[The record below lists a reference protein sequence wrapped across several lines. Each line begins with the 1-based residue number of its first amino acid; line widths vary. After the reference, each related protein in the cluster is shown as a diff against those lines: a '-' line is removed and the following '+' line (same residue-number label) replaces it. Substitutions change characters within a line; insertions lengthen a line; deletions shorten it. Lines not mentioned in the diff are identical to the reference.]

1 MISIKDNAKCCGCSA
16 CVQRCP
22 KQCISLKEDKEG
34 FLYPIVDEE
43 NCIDC
48 GLCEKVCPELNLSE
62 ERLPLKVC
70 AAKHIDDK
78 IRMKSSSGGV
88 FSLLA
93 EQVIEEGGVVF
104 GARFDEYWEVIHD
117 YTETK
122 VGLAVFRG
130 SKYVQSRIGSTYQQA
145 EKFLKEGRKV
155 MFTGTPCQIAGLKHY
170 LRKEYSNLLAVDF
183 VCHGVPSP
191 KVWRAYLDETIAREV
206 FEKNTVSLHAKN
218 RLKFIQS
225 IEFRSKSTGWKKF
238 SFSLTLAKAIAEG
251 EKNSVFLSSKFY
263 DNPYMQA
270 FLSNFTLR
278 PSCYQCV
285 CKSGRSGADITIGDF
300 WGIEEI
306 RPDLDDDK
314 GIGLIMLYRND
325 LWVKFD
331 DIEVNEMS
339 FKSALKG
346 NPCIECSIAFPA
358 NRIYFWHLFFR
369 KKTIDEIMRKCTSTK
384 FCNRLYRFVFRK
396 MF

>member
-1 MISIKDNAKCCGCSA
+1 MISIKGKAKCCGCSA

-62 ERLPLKVC
+62 ERLPLKVY

-104 GARFDEYWEVIHD
+104 GARFDEYWEVMHD

-122 VGLAVFRG
+122 DGLAVFRG
-130 SKYVQSRIGSTYQQA
+130 SKYVQSRIGCAYQQA
-145 EKFLKEGRKV
+145 EKFLKGGRKV
-155 MFTGTPCQIAGLKHY
+155 MFTGTPCQIAGLKRY

-191 KVWRAYLDETIAREV
+191 KVWRTYLDETIAREG
-206 FEKNTVSLHAKN
+206 FEKNTVSLHAYN
-218 RLKFIQS
+218 RKKFIRS
-225 IEFRSKSTGWKKF
+225 IEFRLKSTGWKKF
-238 SFSLTLAKAIAEG
+238 SFSLTLAKAVAEG
-251 EKNSVFLSSKFY
+251 EGNSVFLSSPFY
-263 DNPYMQA
+263 KNAFMQS
-270 FLSNFTLR
+270 FLSDFILR
-278 PSCYQCV
+278 PSCYQCPV
-285 CKSGRSGADITIGDF
+285 KSGKSGADITIGDF
-300 WGIEEI
+300 WGIEKI
-306 RPDLDDDK
+306 NPQFDDDK
-314 GIGLIMLYRND
+314 GCSLVLDYSNFLHKICAIDLEKMTYQDVLEGNSAIINSAHAPLNRAFYWYCLDRNRS
-325 LWVKFD
+325 VQY
-331 DIEVNEMS
+331 
-339 FKSALKG
+339 ALSKTQSS
-346 NPCIECSIAFPA
+346 NFVL
-358 NRIYFWHLFFR
+358 RIYR
-369 KKTIDEIMRKCTSTK
+369 KI
-384 FCNRLYRFVFRK
+384 YRFLMK
-396 MF
+396 